1 MLDEEFMLEALE
13 EAKNAYRKKEVPVGA
28 VAVLG
33 DKIIARAHN
42 EREDLA
48 DPTAHAEI
56 LCIKRASKK
65 LRRWRLNDVTLY
77 STLEPCSM
85 CAGAMVH
92 ARIHRLVFGA
102 KDLKAGACGSALDV
116 IDLGLLNHRVKVSSG
131 VLKDESEKILNDFFK
146 NIRKGGEL
154 KWQRRKRKRK
164 RVGTG
169 VSKRIGQF

>member
-13 EAKNAYRKKEVPVGA
+13 EAKKAYRKKEVPVGA

-65 LRRWRLNDVTLY
+65 LGRWRLNDVTIY

-92 ARIHRLVFGA
+92 ARILRLVFGA
-102 KDLKAGACGSALDV
+102 KDPKAGACGSVLDI
-116 IDLGLLNHRVKVSSG
+116 IDLNLLNHQVKVTSG
-131 VLKDESEKILNDFFK
+131 ILAEESEKILKDFFK
-146 NIRKGGEL
+146 YLRKKERWPSL
-154 KWQRRKRKRK
+154 A
-164 RVGTG
+164 
-169 VSKRIGQF
+169 